1 MGISGKST
9 AVSQRQLAPRS
20 TFCTTPK
27 ALKAILCSE
36 HSELWQSAAMRG
48 VMEDNISR
56 LRTRQSKLVES
67 MSVERD

>member
-20 TFCTTPK
+20 TFCTTLK

-48 VMEDNISR
+48 GMENNIR